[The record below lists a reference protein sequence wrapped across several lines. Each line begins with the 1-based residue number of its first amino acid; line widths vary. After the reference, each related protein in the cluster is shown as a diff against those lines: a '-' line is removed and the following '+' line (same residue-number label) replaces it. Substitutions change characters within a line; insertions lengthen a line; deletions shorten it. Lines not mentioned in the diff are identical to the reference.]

1 MNQDPQTT
9 IKIPTAVVGQTDI
22 NRAVRELGALDD
34 FFMSAAARSAGTA
47 ITPPRITYMLQQLA
61 RDNQANLMEAGHR
74 ETLKQ
79 RLTDVLKTAPVLH
92 ISFAAEPTPR
102 ITDSILSWLRS
113 NVHPHALLVI
123 GLQPT
128 IAAGCVLRTNNKI
141 FDMSLRSHLHKQEDY
156 LVRLI
161 QGAVS
166 AKR

>member
-1 MNQDPQTT
+1 MNQDPQTPL
-9 IKIPTAVVGQTDI
+9 KLPTAVVGQTDI
-22 NRAVRELGALDD
+22 NRVLRELGALDD
-34 FFMSAAARSAGTA
+34 FFLSASARSAGTA
-47 ITPPRITYMLQQLA
+47 ITPPRVTYMLQQLA
-61 RDNQANLMEAGHR
+61 RENQSNLMEADHR

-79 RLTDVLKTAPVLH
+79 RLAGALKTAPVLH
-92 ISFAAEPTPR
+92 ISFATEPSPR

-113 NVHPHALLVI
+113 NVHPYALLVI

-128 IAAGCVLRTNNKI
+128 IAAGCVLRTSNKI

-166 AKR
+166 AGR